1 MSKCSQ
7 CKNQAVWVVNNS
19 PLCVECYS
27 KFIQSW
33 QSQMNIYMQDI
44 NYLTESIESTVGLY
58 GMLPRYRIHQPIHYH
73 NQASQIYN
81 TINVDNSIIGSINTG
96 RVKQIEVAMNH
107 IRNLGNDQLAEA
119 LKELTERIIDSTELD
134 IKTKNELIEQ
144 VSYISS
150 QATLPKN
157 QQLSGIIKAVI
168 QSFKNIIS
176 TSASLITIW
185 DKLEPLINQI
195 FLI

>member
-7 CKNQAVWVVNNS
+7 CKNQAVWAVNNI

-27 KFIQSW
+27 KFIQAW

-44 NYLTESIESTVGLY
+44 NYLTESIESTVGMY

-73 NQASQIYN
+73 NQGSQVYN
-81 TINVDNSIIGSINTG
+81 TINVDNSVIGSINTG

-107 IRNLGNDQLAEA
+107 IKNLGNDRLAET
-119 LKELTERIIDSTELD
+119 LKELTEKIIHTNELD
-134 IKTKNELIEQ
+134 IKAKNELIEQ
-144 VSYISS
+144 ISFISS
-150 QATLPKN
+150 QATLPQN
-157 QQLSGIIKAVI
+157 QQQSGIIKAI
-168 QSFKNIIS
+168 IKSFKNTIS